1 MMEAMKMNFKFSE
14 DKFVSGPNA
23 KFAGLDLAANPTG
36 LFPIKIEKKRI
47 EVLCN
52 PQRLESKKEVPSLL
66 GLISTFN

>member
-1 MMEAMKMNFKFSE
+1 ML
-14 DKFVSGPNA
+14 GPNA

-36 LFPIKIEKKRI
+36 LFTIKLERKTI

-52 PQRLESKKEVPSLL
+52 LQQLEYKKEVQSLL